1 MRWFQMD
8 RRLQSPQFIQTSL
21 FLITHINPLQR
32 GLGITRGSM
41 PNRLATSTSPYL
53 LQHQTNPV
61 DWYPWCEEAFELAKH
76 ADKPVFLS
84 IGYSACHWCHV
95 MAHESFESPAIAQI
109 LNEHFVSIKVD
120 REQRPDIDHI
130 YMQTVQMLTGSGGW
144 PLSVFLTPEGRP
156 FYAGTYW
163 PPTER
168 WGRPGF
174 NTILN
179 AVVDSWK
186 NRREP
191 LLSQANELTHHLQPK
206 PPSEPTPVSSNWE
219 KNSKERADQTLAES
233 FDSKHGGFGRAPKF
247 PHALDLRLLMAIE
260 SHIPSEP
267 RLQRITKTLDAMLQ
281 GGIYDQLAGGFAR
294 YSTDDRWLVPHF
306 EKMLYDNAL
315 LVQSYLDGY
324 LLTGNQR
331 YAEVIRQTLDYVL
344 SDLTDALGG
353 FYSARDADSEG
364 VEGKYYVW
372 SREEILQELGQERG
386 NQFCE
391 AYGVTFG
398 GNFDGMNVL
407 YEAATLQQVAH
418 TSRMSIDSVRQ
429 QLAED
434 RLRLLELRKSRP
446 SPSLDDKVLCSWNG
460 MMIASM
466 ARAGMVLGERK
477 YLAAATHAASLI
489 VNQMMSEEGELKHSW
504 RKGVAETTGFLED
517 YAHCVEA
524 FLVLLECTGEHRYLD
539 QALIWMEFIESQFG
553 DESGGYYF
561 TSKHSEKLITRF
573 KDDHDGSTPSAN
585 SVMTMNLVR
594 VARLIPKSPWL
605 ERAERQIGWMRQGL
619 PRSTAPY
626 GQFLLAVDYWC
637 GPTSEILL
645 IAKDEDTLRE
655 ALIATMQ
662 KYLPRTFV
670 IGVVANS
677 REHQRLKNGPLA
689 DHLHGKELPPGAK
702 VVTYRCIENVCHDV
716 QLST

>member
-1 MRWFQMD
+1 
-8 RRLQSPQFIQTSL
+8 
-21 FLITHINPLQR
+21 
-32 GLGITRGSM
+32 M
-41 PNRLATSTSPYL
+41 PNRLSKSTSPYL

-61 DWYPWCEEAFELAKH
+61 DWYPWCDEAFTLARQ
-76 ADKPVFLS
+76 ADKPIFLS

-109 LNEHFVSIKVD
+109 LNENFVSIKVD

-144 PLSVFLTPEGRP
+144 PLSVFMTPEGKP

-163 PPTER
+163 PPKER

-174 NTILN
+174 DTILN

-191 LLSQANELTHHLQPK
+191 LVNQANELTLHLQPK
-206 PPSEPTPVSSNWE
+206 PPSEPTPVSSTWE
-219 KNSKERADQTLAES
+219 KESIERADQTLAES
-233 FDSKHGGFGRAPKF
+233 FDAKHGGFGHAPKF
-247 PHALDLRLLMAIE
+247 PHAVDLRLLMAIE
-260 SHIPSEP
+260 SRAPAAP
-267 RLQRITKTLDAMLQ
+267 RLQRITKTLDAMHH

-331 YAEVIRQTLDYVL
+331 YAEVARQTLDFVL
-344 SDLTDALGG
+344 ADLTDASGG
-353 FYSARDADSEG
+353 FYSAMDADSEG

-372 SREEILQELGQERG
+372 SREEILQELGLERG

-398 GNFDGMNVL
+398 GNFQGANVL
-407 YEAATLQQVAH
+407 YEAVPLEQISR
-418 TSRMSIDSVRQ
+418 TSNMSTNTVRQ

-434 RLRLLELRKSRP
+434 RLRLLKLRSSRP
-446 SPSLDDKVLCSWNG
+446 SPGLDDKVLCSWNG
-460 MMIASM
+460 MMIVSM
-466 ARAGMVLGERK
+466 ARAGLVLGERK
-477 YLAAATHAASLI
+477 YLAAAAHAASLI
-489 VNQMMSEEGELKHSW
+489 VDQMMNDEGELKHSW

-517 YAHCVEA
+517 YAYCIDA
-524 FLVLLECTGEHRYLD
+524 FLVLFECTGKHRFLD
-539 QALIWMEFIESQFG
+539 QALRWMEIVESQFG
-553 DESGGYYF
+553 DESGGYFF
-561 TSKHSEKLITRF
+561 TSKHSEPLITRF

-585 SVMTMNLVR
+585 SVMAMNLVR
-594 VARLIPKSPWL
+594 IAKLMPATPWL
-605 ERAERQIGWMRQGL
+605 ERAEKHIQWMRLGL

-626 GQFLLAVDYWC
+626 GQFLLAVDYWR
-637 GPTSEILL
+637 GTTSEIV
-645 IAKDEDTLRE
+645 IFAHDETALRE
-655 ALIATMQ
+655 AFVATMQ
-662 KYLPRTFV
+662 KYTPRTFV

-677 REHQRLKNGPLA
+677 EEHQRFQQGPLA
-689 DHLHGKELPPGAK
+689 AHLLGKELPDGAR
-702 VVTYRCIENVCHDV
+702 VATYRCVDNVCSDV
-716 QLST
+716 EITELAQ

>member
-1 MRWFQMD
+1 
-8 RRLQSPQFIQTSL
+8 
-21 FLITHINPLQR
+21 
-32 GLGITRGSM
+32 M
-41 PNRLATSTSPYL
+41 PNRLANSTSPYL
-53 LQHQTNPV
+53 LQHQANPV
-61 DWYPWCEEAFELAKH
+61 DWFPWCDEPFELAKQG
-76 ADKPVFLS
+76 DKPVFLS

-109 LNEHFVSIKVD
+109 LNKHFVSIKVD

-130 YMQTVQMLTGSGGW
+130 FMQTVQMLTGSGGW
-144 PLSVFLTPEGRP
+144 PLSVFLTPEGKP

-163 PPTER
+163 PPRER

-174 NTILN
+174 ETILN

-191 LLSQANELTHHLQPK
+191 LLSQANELTYHLQPK
-206 PPSEPTPVSSNWE
+206 PPSEPTPVSSTWE
-219 KNSKERADQTLAES
+219 KDSIERADRTLADS

-247 PHALDLRLLMAIE
+247 PHAIDLRLLMAIE
-260 SHIPSEP
+260 SHSPSES
-267 RLQRITKTLDAMLQ
+267 RLQRITKTLNAMHQ

-324 LLTGNQR
+324 LLTGNRR
-331 YAEVIRQTLDYVL
+331 YADVVRQTLDYVL
-344 SDLTDALGG
+344 SDLTDASGG
-353 FYSARDADSEG
+353 FYSALDADSEG
-364 VEGKYYVW
+364 EEGKYYVW
-372 SREEILQELGQERG
+372 SREEILQELGLERG

-398 GNFDGMNVL
+398 GNFEGKNIL
-407 YEAATLQQVAH
+407 YEATTLEQVSR
-418 TSRMSIDSVRQ
+418 TSNVSTDTARQ

-434 RLRLLELRKSRP
+434 RLRLLELRRCRP
-446 SPSLDDKVLCSWNG
+446 SPGLDNKVLCSWNG
-460 MMIASM
+460 MMIVSM
-466 ARAGMVLGERK
+466 ARAGMALGERK
-477 YLAAATHAASLI
+477 YLAAAAHAASLI
-489 VNQMMSEEGELKHSW
+489 VDQMMNDDGELKHSW

-517 YAHCVEA
+517 YAHCIEA
-524 FLVLLECTGEHRYLD
+524 FLVLFECTGKHRYME
-539 QALIWMEFIESQFG
+539 QALRWMELVENQFA
-553 DESGGYYF
+553 DESGGYFF
-561 TSKHSEKLITRF
+561 TSKHSEQLITRF
-573 KDDHDGSTPSAN
+573 KDDHDGSTPSAS

-594 VARLIPKSPWL
+594 VAKLIPTPPWL
-605 ERAERQIGWMRQGL
+605 ERAEKQIHWMRQGL

-637 GPTSEILL
+637 GPTSEMVL

-655 ALIATMQ
+655 ALVATMQ

-677 REHQRLKNGPLA
+677 EEHQRLQNGSLA
-689 DHLHGKELPPGAK
+689 EHLRGRELPPDAR
-702 VVTYRCIENVCHDV
+702 VATYRCVDGVCYDYVH
-716 QLST
+716 